1 MGKSIFD
8 RLEYWEQKL
17 KVILAL
23 FFSFLIVLQ
32 ILLTQ
37 EPVRFYLSFAER
49 LEGVPWPGR
58 ESAAAFSLPTATG
71 EVKIRVCSYFSLP
84 RAVVL
89 VNGREVADFQDGEVS
104 LKVCSG
110 DEIVIDGSTY
120 DCQLVFQIT
129 AVSMGVLWPPV
140 DYRVTTD
147 ASQVSL
153 GRVWIER

>member
-8 RLEYWEQKL
+8 RLEQWEQKL

-49 LEGVPWPGR
+49 LEGVPWPGG
-58 ESAAAFSLPTATG
+58 EAAVVFPLPSATG
-71 EVKIRVCSYFSLP
+71 EVKIRLCSYFSFP
-84 RAVVL
+84 QAVVL
-89 VNGREVADFQDGEVS
+89 VNGREVADFRDGEVAV
-104 LKVCSG
+104 KVHSG
-110 DEIVIDGSTY
+110 DEIMIDGSAY
-120 DCQLVFQIT
+120 DCQLAFQVT
-129 AVSMGVLWPPV
+129 AVSRGVVWPPV

-153 GRVWIER
+153 GKVWIER